1 MRKYFIFAAAGAG
14 ILFTGCDSINGDH
27 RAQTIP
33 VENIPY
39 YEEPAPKNISRT
51 EVQPRRSNVQPIA
64 PAPRQ
69 NTPPTRTYQ
78 PLRDVRPSGGVSS
91 LDNSGNQS
99 AGDSG
104 STGFHIVKSGDNP
117 GTIARKYRVRLFDLM
132 KANNLNAESAK
143 KLRVGQK
150 LIIPAKKINKIQ
162 EDKVADGKYRVQS
175 GDNPARIA
183 KKLNVK
189 VKDLME
195 ANNLTAESAKKL
207 RVGQLLNIP
216 GKTVAT
222 NVKKDTTISDNK
234 NIQVKSQKYNI
245 DDYPQDIFIA
255 TEETTFA
262 ALAQK
267 YGITEDE
274 LRYINGGI
282 SSDRIKKGKPIV
294 VPVK

>member
-1 MRKYFIFAAAGAG
+1 
-14 ILFTGCDSINGDH
+14 
-27 RAQTIP
+27 
-33 VENIPY
+33 
-39 YEEPAPKNISRT
+39 
-51 EVQPRRSNVQPIA
+51 
-64 PAPRQ
+64 
-69 NTPPTRTYQ
+69 
-78 PLRDVRPSGGVSS
+78 
-91 LDNSGNQS
+91 
-99 AGDSG
+99 
-104 STGFHIVKSGDNP
+104 
-117 GTIARKYRVRLFDLM
+117 
-132 KANNLNAESAK
+132 
-143 KLRVGQK
+143 
-150 LIIPAKKINKIQ
+150 
-162 EDKVADGKYRVQS
+162 
-175 GDNPARIA
+175 
-183 KKLNVK
+183 
-189 VKDLME
+189 ME
-195 ANNLTAESAKKL
+195 ANNLTDESAKKL